1 MEVYTTEEQQVEV
14 IKNWWKENGT
24 SVIAGTV
31 IGLVGLFG
39 WRYYNEHQ
47 QTTQEAASQAYN
59 EMSAQLAK
67 GDAAGFEQAQ
77 SFISAHKGDSYAELA
92 ALQLAAAA
100 VKADKLD
107 LAAEQLTQVATSGD
121 ESIRPIAA
129 LRLARVLNDQGKADE
144 ALAQL
149 GKINN
154 DAFKAQVAEVRGD
167 ILQKQG
173 KSEEARDAYQ
183 VAADAGGLQSSAE
196 LKLKMDDL
204 ALPAVTTGEAP
215 DA

>member
-14 IKNWWKENGT
+14 IKEWWKENGT

-39 WRYYNEHQ
+39 WRYYNQYQQ
-47 QTTQEAASQAYN
+47 QTMEASSHAYN
-59 EMSAQLAK
+59 QVITQLAK
-67 GDAAGFEQAQ
+67 GDAAGFEQAAQ
-77 SFISAHKGDSYAELA
+77 FVSANKGDSYGELA

-100 VKADKLD
+100 VKASKLD
-107 LAAEQLTQVATSGD
+107 LAVEQLTQVATSGD

-149 GKINN
+149 GKINS

-173 KSEEARDAYQ
+173 KIEEARDAYQ
-183 VAADAGGLQSSAE
+183 AAADAGGLQGSQE

-204 ALPAVTTGEAP
+204 ALPAMTTGEAP

>member
-39 WRYYNEHQ
+39 WRYYNEMQ
-47 QTTQEAASQAYN
+47 QNNQEAASQAYN
-59 EMSAQLAK
+59 EMTGQLAK
-67 GDAAGFEQAQ
+67 GDDAALELAK
-77 SFISAHKGDSYAELA
+77 SFITAHKGDAYAELA

-100 VKADKLD
+100 VKAGKLD
-107 LAAEQLTQVATSGD
+107 LAAEQLTQVAASGD
-121 ESIRPIAA
+121 DSIKPIAA
-129 LRLARVLNDQGKADE
+129 LRLARVLSDQGKADE

-173 KSEEARDAYQ
+173 KAEEARDAYQ
-183 VAADAGGLQSSAE
+183 AAADAGGLQSSAE

-204 ALPAVTTGEAP
+204 ALPAVTAGEAP

>member
-14 IKNWWKENGT
+14 IKSWWKENGT
-24 SVIAGTV
+24 SVLAGTV

-39 WRYYNEHQ
+39 WRYYNELQ
-47 QTTQEAASQAYN
+47 QTNQEAASQAYN
-59 EMSAQLAK
+59 AMTAQLAK
-67 GDAAGFEQAQ
+67 GDDAALEQAK
-77 SFISAHKGDSYAELA
+77 SFISAHQGDAYAELA

-100 VKADKLD
+100 VKAGKLD
-107 LAAEQLTQVATSGD
+107 LAAEQLTLVAASGD
-121 ESIRPIAA
+121 ESIKPIAA
-129 LRLARVLNDQGKADE
+129 LRLARVLKDQGKADE

-173 KSEEARDAYQ
+173 KAEEARDAYQ
-183 VAADAGGLQSSAE
+183 AAADAGGLQSSAE

-204 ALPAVTTGEAP
+204 VLPAVTAGEAP

>member
-14 IKNWWKENGT
+14 IKSWWKENGT
-24 SVIAGTV
+24 SVLAGTV

-39 WRYYNEHQ
+39 WRYYNELQ
-47 QTTQEAASQAYN
+47 QTNQEAASQAYN
-59 EMSAQLAK
+59 VMTAQLAK
-67 GDAAGFEQAQ
+67 GDDAALEQTK
-77 SFISAHKGDSYAELA
+77 SFISAHQGDAYAELA

-100 VKADKLD
+100 VKAGKLD
-107 LAAEQLTQVATSGD
+107 LAAEQLTQVAANGD
-121 ESIRPIAA
+121 ESIKPIAA
-129 LRLARVLNDQGKADE
+129 LRLARVLKDQGKADE

-167 ILQKQG
+167 VLLGQG
-173 KSEEARDAYQ
+173 KPEEARDAYQ

-204 ALPAVTTGEAP
+204 ALPAMTAGEAP

>member
-14 IKNWWKENGT
+14 IKSWWKENGT
-24 SVIAGTV
+24 SVLAGTV

-47 QTTQEAASQAYN
+47 LTSQEAASQAYN
-59 EMSAQLAK
+59 EMTAQLAK
-67 GDAAGFEQAQ
+67 GDDAALEQAK
-77 SFISAHKGDSYAELA
+77 SFITAHKGDAYAELA

-100 VKADKLD
+100 VKANKLD
-107 LAAEQLTQVATSGD
+107 LAVEQLTLVATGGD
-121 ESIRPIAA
+121 ESLKPIAA

-149 GKINN
+149 TKINN
-154 DAFKAQVAEVRGD
+154 DAFKAQIAEARGD
-167 ILQKQG
+167 VLLKQG
-173 KSEEARDAYQ
+173 KPEEAREAYQ
-183 VAADAGGLQSSAE
+183 AAADAGGLQASAE

-204 ALPAVTTGEAP
+204 ALPAVTAGGAP

>member
-14 IKNWWKENGT
+14 IKSWWKENGT
-24 SVIAGTV
+24 SVLAGTV

-39 WRYYNEHQ
+39 WRYYNELQ
-47 QTTQEAASQAYN
+47 QTNQEATSQAYN
-59 EMSAQLAK
+59 AMTAQLAK
-67 GDAAGFEQAQ
+67 GDDAALEQAK
-77 SFISAHKGDSYAELA
+77 SFISAHQGDAYAELA

-100 VKADKLD
+100 VKAGKLD
-107 LAAEQLTQVATSGD
+107 LAAEQLTQVAANGD
-121 ESIRPIAA
+121 ESIKPIAA
-129 LRLARVLNDQGKADE
+129 LRLARVLKDQGKADE

-167 ILQKQG
+167 VLLGQG
-173 KSEEARDAYQ
+173 KPEEARDAYQ

-204 ALPAVTTGEAP
+204 ALPAVTAGEAP

>member
-14 IKNWWKENGT
+14 IKSWWKENGT
-24 SVIAGTV
+24 SVLAGTV

-39 WRYYNEHQ
+39 WRYYNELQ
-47 QTTQEAASQAYN
+47 QTNQEAASQAYN
-59 EMSAQLAK
+59 AMTAQLAK
-67 GDAAGFEQAQ
+67 GDDAALEQAK
-77 SFISAHKGDSYAELA
+77 SFISAHQGDAYAELA

-100 VKADKLD
+100 VKAGKLD
-107 LAAEQLTQVATSGD
+107 LAAEQLTQVAANGD
-121 ESIRPIAA
+121 ESIKPIAA
-129 LRLARVLNDQGKADE
+129 LRLARVLKDQGKADE
-144 ALAQL
+144 ALTQL

-167 ILQKQG
+167 ILYKQG
-173 KSEEARDAYQ
+173 KAEEARDAYQ
-183 VAADAGGLQSSAE
+183 AAADAGGLQGSAE

-204 ALPAVTTGEAP
+204 ALPAMTAGEAP

>member
-14 IKNWWKENGT
+14 IKSWWKENGT
-24 SVIAGTV
+24 SVLAGTV
-31 IGLVGLFG
+31 IGLIGLFG

-47 QTTQEAASQAYN
+47 LTSQEAASQAYN
-59 EMSAQLAK
+59 EMTAQLAK
-67 GDAAGFEQAQ
+67 GDDAALEQAK
-77 SFISAHKGDSYAELA
+77 SFITAHKGDAYAELA

-100 VKADKLD
+100 VKANKLD
-107 LAAEQLTQVATSGD
+107 LAVEQLTLVATGGD
-121 ESIRPIAA
+121 ESLKPIAA

-149 GKINN
+149 AKINN
-154 DAFKAQVAEVRGD
+154 DAFKAQVAEARGD
-167 ILQKQG
+167 VLLKQG
-173 KSEEARDAYQ
+173 KPEEAREAYQ
-183 VAADAGGLQSSAE
+183 AAADAGGLQASAE

-204 ALPAVTTGEAP
+204 ALPAVTAGGAP

>member
-14 IKNWWKENGT
+14 IKSWWKENGT
-24 SVIAGTV
+24 SVLAGTV

-39 WRYYNEHQ
+39 WRYYNELQ
-47 QTTQEAASQAYN
+47 QTNQEAASQAYN
-59 EMSAQLAK
+59 AMTAQLAK
-67 GDAAGFEQAQ
+67 GDDAALEQAK
-77 SFISAHKGDSYAELA
+77 SFISAHQGDAYAELA

-100 VKADKLD
+100 VKAGKLD
-107 LAAEQLTQVATSGD
+107 LAAEQLTQVAVNGD
-121 ESIRPIAA
+121 ESIKPIAA
-129 LRLARVLNDQGKADE
+129 LRLARVLKDQGKADE

-167 ILQKQG
+167 VLLGQG
-173 KSEEARDAYQ
+173 KPEEARDAYQ

-204 ALPAVTTGEAP
+204 ALPAVTAGEAP

>member
-14 IKNWWKENGT
+14 IKSWWKENGT
-24 SVIAGTV
+24 SVLAGTV

-39 WRYYNEHQ
+39 WRYYNELQ
-47 QTTQEAASQAYN
+47 QTNQEAASQAYN
-59 EMSAQLAK
+59 AMTAQLAK
-67 GDAAGFEQAQ
+67 GDDAALEQAK
-77 SFISAHKGDSYAELA
+77 SFISAHEGDAYAELA

-100 VKADKLD
+100 VKAGKLD
-107 LAAEQLTQVATSGD
+107 LAAEQLTQVAANGD
-121 ESIRPIAA
+121 ESIKPIAG
-129 LRLARVLNDQGKADE
+129 LRLARVLKDQGKADE

-167 ILQKQG
+167 VLLGQG
-173 KSEEARDAYQ
+173 KPEEARDAYQ

-204 ALPAVTTGEAP
+204 ALPAVTAGEAP

>member
-14 IKNWWKENGT
+14 IKSWWKENGT
-24 SVIAGTV
+24 SVLAGTV

-47 QTTQEAASQAYN
+47 LTSQEAASQAYN
-59 EMSAQLAK
+59 EMTAQLLK
-67 GDAAGFEQAQ
+67 GDDAALEQAK
-77 SFISAHKGDSYAELA
+77 SFITAHKGDAYAELA

-100 VKADKLD
+100 VKANKLD
-107 LAAEQLTQVATSGD
+107 LAVEQLTLVATGGD
-121 ESIRPIAA
+121 ESLKPIAA

-149 GKINN
+149 AKINN
-154 DAFKAQVAEVRGD
+154 DAFKAQVAEARGD
-167 ILQKQG
+167 VLLKQG
-173 KSEEARDAYQ
+173 KPEEARDAYQ
-183 VAADAGGLQSSAE
+183 AAADAGGLQASAE

-204 ALPAVTTGEAP
+204 ALPAVTAGGAP

>member
-39 WRYYNEHQ
+39 WRYYNEMQ
-47 QTTQEAASQAYN
+47 QNNQEAASQAYN
-59 EMSAQLAK
+59 EMTAQLAK
-67 GDAAGFEQAQ
+67 GDDAALEQAK
-77 SFISAHKGDSYAELA
+77 SFITAHKGGAYAELA

-100 VKADKLD
+100 VKAGKLD
-107 LAAEQLTQVATSGD
+107 LAAEQLTLVAASGD
-121 ESIRPIAA
+121 DSIKPIAA
-129 LRLARVLNDQGKADE
+129 LRLARVLSDQGKADE

-173 KSEEARDAYQ
+173 KAEEARDAYQ
-183 VAADAGGLQSSAE
+183 AAADAGGLQSSAE

-204 ALPAVTTGEAP
+204 ALPAVTAGEAP

>member
-14 IKNWWKENGT
+14 IKSWWKENGT

-47 QTTQEAASQAYN
+47 QAGQEAASQAYN
-59 EMSAQLAK
+59 AMTTQLAK
-67 GDAAGFEQAQ
+67 GDAAALEQAQ
-77 SFISAHKGDSYAELA
+77 AFISAHKGDSYAELA
-92 ALQLAAAA
+92 ALELAAAA
-100 VKADKLD
+100 VKANQLD
-107 LAAEQLTQVATSGD
+107 LAAQQLTQVATGGD
-121 ESIRPIAA
+121 ESLRPIAG
-129 LRLARVLNDQGKADE
+129 LRLARVLNEQGKADE

-149 GKINN
+149 AKI
-154 DAFKAQVAEVRGD
+154 DSEAFKAQVAEARGD
-167 ILQKQG
+167 VLLKQG
-173 KSEEARDAYQ
+173 KPEEARDAYQ
-183 VAADAGGLQSSAE
+183 AAADAGGLQASAE

-204 ALPAVTTGEAP
+204 ALPAVTANEAP

>member
-14 IKNWWKENGT
+14 IKSWWKENGT
-24 SVIAGTV
+24 SVLAGTV

-39 WRYYNEHQ
+39 WRYYNELQ
-47 QTTQEAASQAYN
+47 QTNQEAASQAYN
-59 EMSAQLAK
+59 AMTAQLAK
-67 GDAAGFEQAQ
+67 GDDAALEQAK
-77 SFISAHKGDSYAELA
+77 SFINAHQGDAYAELA

-100 VKADKLD
+100 VKAGKLD
-107 LAAEQLTQVATSGD
+107 LAAEQLTQVAANGD
-121 ESIRPIAA
+121 ESIKPIAA
-129 LRLARVLNDQGKADE
+129 LRLARVLKDQGKADE

-167 ILQKQG
+167 VLLGQG
-173 KSEEARDAYQ
+173 KPEEARDAYQ

-204 ALPAVTTGEAP
+204 ALPAVTAGEAP

>member
-14 IKNWWKENGT
+14 IKSWWKENGT
-24 SVIAGTV
+24 SVLAGTV

-39 WRYYNEHQ
+39 WRYYNELQ
-47 QTTQEAASQAYN
+47 QTNQEAASQAYN
-59 EMSAQLAK
+59 AMTAQLAK
-67 GDAAGFEQAQ
+67 GDDAALEQAK
-77 SFISAHKGDSYAELA
+77 SFISAHQGDAYAELA

-100 VKADKLD
+100 VKAGKLD
-107 LAAEQLTQVATSGD
+107 LAAEQLTLVAASGD
-121 ESIRPIAA
+121 ESIKPIAA
-129 LRLARVLNDQGKADE
+129 LRLARVLKDQGKADE
-144 ALAQL
+144 ALALL

-167 ILQKQG
+167 VLLGQG
-173 KSEEARDAYQ
+173 KPEEARDAYQ

-204 ALPAVTTGEAP
+204 ALPAMTAGEAP

>member
-14 IKNWWKENGT
+14 IKSWWKENGT
-24 SVIAGTV
+24 SVLAGTV

-39 WRYYNEHQ
+39 WRYYNAHQ
-47 QTTQEAASQAYN
+47 LTSQETASQAYN
-59 EMSAQLAK
+59 EMTTQLAK
-67 GDAAGFEQAQ
+67 GDDAALEQAKN
-77 SFISAHKGDSYAELA
+77 FITAHKGDAYAELA
-92 ALQLAAAA
+92 ALQLAGAA
-100 VKADKLD
+100 VKANKLD
-107 LAAEQLTQVATSGD
+107 LAVEQLTDVAANGD
-121 ESIRPIAA
+121 EAIRPIAA

-154 DAFKAQVAEVRGD
+154 DAFKAQVAEARGD
-167 ILQKQG
+167 VLLKQG
-173 KSEEARDAYQ
+173 KPEEARDAYQ
-183 VAADAGGLQSSAE
+183 AAADAGGLQASAE

-204 ALPAVTTGEAP
+204 ALPAVTAGEAP

>member
-154 DAFKAQVAEVRGD
+154 DAFKAQVTEVRGD

-183 VAADAGGLQSSAE
+183 AAADAGGLQSSAE

>member
-14 IKNWWKENGT
+14 IKSWWKENGT
-24 SVIAGTV
+24 SVLAGTV

-47 QTTQEAASQAYN
+47 LTSQEAASQAYN
-59 EMSAQLAK
+59 EMTAQLAK
-67 GDAAGFEQAQ
+67 GDDAALELAK
-77 SFISAHKGDSYAELA
+77 SFITAHKGDAYAELA

-100 VKADKLD
+100 VKANKLD
-107 LAAEQLTQVATSGD
+107 LAVEQLTLVATGGD
-121 ESIRPIAA
+121 ESLKPIAA

-149 GKINN
+149 AKINN
-154 DAFKAQVAEVRGD
+154 DAFKAQVAEARGD
-167 ILQKQG
+167 VLLKQG
-173 KSEEARDAYQ
+173 KPEEAREAYQ
-183 VAADAGGLQSSAE
+183 AAADAGGLQASAE

-204 ALPAVTTGEAP
+204 ALPAVTAGGAP

>member
-67 GDAAGFEQAQ
+67 GDTAGFEQAQ

-183 VAADAGGLQSSAE
+183 AAADAGGLQSSAE

>member
-100 VKADKLD
+100 VKVDKLD

-183 VAADAGGLQSSAE
+183 AAADAGGLQSSAE